1 MGYGDLMRKVMTGI
15 EGIEGAGYFPFGKEQ
30 PKK

>member
-1 MGYGDLMRKVMTGI
+1 MRKVMTGI